1 MSRKEVKTYSNYR
14 ESDFKIENEP
24 EEGEIIDEYDL
35 IVSSDEEL
43 CMRQRIRELEA
54 ENEEIEQIAVISRS
68 YVDKINPLH
77 THLENNRAAEVPT
90 DVSSISST
98 EFVTPKKRKRR
109 KSREHKRKH
118 CHHQHQHQHHHQYET
133 HPTRYV
139 EQEIPLRSRSRKTH
153 CKRRQKLFA
162 KKHQRVHSDRYLYK
176 EVNAETVSLDSPE
189 SSDSSSSLSDTE
201 SYSKSYL
208 PFSRKEDKYIS
219 RDTLRLA
226 VARNSNESI
235 IPGKKSCLKDKLL
248 RQELVG
254 QSANIPM
261 QDERLAVSEAVNV
274 PNENNEQDDDDDDV
288 QVIENEPDIQTID
301 EDSTDSLEEKE
312 LRLIALKS
320 AVLKKH
326 MARKMRNAEAAYSP
340 TDFDEMLASGNM
352 PQDNKLDDLEVVD
365 LDAEDSQN
373 ACVTVSP
380 IASPQLMILE
390 DQEESQQMVDCKP
403 IDMDI
408 ANSDSDDTTAG
419 SWSKEVEPVLPT
431 FPLMS
436 HDFAN
441 NFQYGYYM
449 PDLHELPPPPPGV
462 DDYDD
467 VPPPPPYHKIYASEM
482 QDMELDSEEISEN
495 QHWFKHNVN
504 YTHEINE
511 TLPDN
516 TSSLPPTVSHKEDV
530 EDEEEE
536 ALRALLLS
544 KFQSP
549 KNQKKSKRPVE
560 ATDSHDI
567 SNSNVLS
574 EQSNAMP
581 KKPTEFILKEA
592 VKRLKIHSQTEIGK
606 EESSIEFGNPNKLQ
620 LPTKPSE
627 CNENNHDSLTLLE
640 KLRNRLNK
648 YKNQAQ
654 AAEHVSQ
661 EVRNENI
668 EEENESREHLGDTI
682 EITTN
687 SNKCSFENDR
697 EHQES
702 FSNNSEATN
711 TIDINDI
718 TRRLQQIKE
727 NVLNSINKQTAQEP
741 SVNLDSMPQVDDL
754 TKPSTKEI
762 FTEMP
767 QEDKTQP
774 VLENITELQKP
785 FHNNFDN
792 IVSKTTELNTNTT
805 AAKTVEANFDAT
817 TKQTTFK
824 VTITNGALSKLEDSD
839 MNVSV
844 IDPSLKENKV
854 YNLTKNVKL
863 KVNVNSKSKVTFNSE
878 RVVKIINKSTESSSE
893 TKAQVVKSSAVIKPI
908 ANKAQVTAVTT
919 YPLLRPT
926 KIVKPNKV
934 INTNFDLNR
943 RQISQATES
952 ILANKP
958 TETTNSLPSAAD
970 NPRLI
975 TSLDQVK
982 HMLKVA
988 PFVISV
994 QNSSNESSEDEC
1006 SGEYDSLYKPLYDY
1020 NDNASPLS
1028 LTLESPVRTPLRSN
1042 SPTESGMEG
1051 NTINKDMERKLDT
1064 FLKKTKI
1071 VAPASHQINN
1081 SNQSEKTN
1089 KTPLA
1094 VRHLPA
1100 AAQSEY
1106 RRLVHRMKLL
1116 ENKRKSSNDDENK
1129 NDCST
1134 TKKIESD
1141 LPLKE
1146 DLSKEKD
1153 KADANSSTPK
1163 SSLVKKVLIRN
1174 ATTTNESQVANDSA
1188 VAPKFHKSNVLRSYE
1203 NLYVKFGAGIVN
1215 NLDKSLKLVEE
1226 AKKAKI
1232 TKLKLETRLK
1242 ELKAEMDILQSKHKE
1257 EQQKISRIY
1266 PSICST
1272 NEVITSLKQKRSKVF
1287 KAALNLGKSLKGE
1300 DYRLNNDLKESI
1312 TTKSKQL
1319 ATEIKIVNSLK
1330 AQDVI
1335 NIENALKP
1343 STSAKEST
1351 DNKKITTEDCKTKSN
1366 SENIDKKLN
1375 ADTAVVSDETGKEKE
1390 DEGENKF
1397 ENPLQSD
1404 DVGGNTEFQNME
1416 HHDTISPVKN
1426 EDTCRPDVDTKAN
1439 HIVTKTEDSKEATTL
1454 PSYISPLEHL
1464 RNIDSNMDPN
1474 GVVCPY
1480 DLMGN
1485 CEDVTCKYVH
1495 ITPKAKT

>member
-43 CMRQRIRELEA
+43 SMRQRIRELEA

-77 THLENNRAAEVPT
+77 THLENSRAAQVPT

-118 CHHQHQHQHHHQYET
+118 CHHQHQHQHQHHHQYET
-133 HPTRYV
+133 HPRYV

-162 KKHQRVHSDRYLYK
+162 KKHQKVHSDRYLYK
-176 EVNAETVSLDSPE
+176 EINAETVSLDSPE
-189 SSDSSSSLSDTE
+189 SSDSSSSLTDTE
-201 SYSKSYL
+201 NFSKSYF
-208 PFSRKEDKYIS
+208 PFSRKDDKYIS

-235 IPGKKSCLKDKLL
+235 FPSKKSCLKDKLL

-254 QSANIPM
+254 QPANIPM
-261 QDERLAVSEAVNV
+261 EDERQAVSEAVNV
-274 PNENNEQDDDDDDV
+274 PNENAEQDDDDDDV

-340 TDFDEMLASGNM
+340 TDFDEMLASGNL

-380 IASPQLMILE
+380 VASPQLMILE

-408 ANSDSDDTTAG
+408 ANSDSDDTTVG

-431 FPLMS
+431 FPLMP

-462 DDYDD
+462 DDYEDA
-467 VPPPPPYHKIYASEM
+467 PPPPPYHKMYASEM
-482 QDMELDSEEISEN
+482 QDMELDSEEISES
-495 QHWFKHNVN
+495 QHWLKHNIN
-504 YTHEINE
+504 YTHDINE
-511 TLPDN
+511 TLPEK

-549 KNQKKSKRPVE
+549 KNQKKSKRSVD
-560 ATDSHDI
+560 ATESHDI
-567 SNSNVLS
+567 SNSNVLT

-592 VKRLKIHSQTEIGK
+592 VKRLKIHSQTELCK
-606 EESSIEFGNPNKLQ
+606 EESSVEFDNPNKLQ
-620 LPTKPSE
+620 LPTKPLE
-627 CNENNHDSLTLLE
+627 CNENNHGSLTLLE

-654 AAEHVSQ
+654 VAEHVCQ

-668 EEENESREHLGDTI
+668 EDEKDSREHFGETI
-682 EITTN
+682 EN
-687 SNKCSFENDR
+687 APNNYKCSLEDDR

-702 FSNNSEATN
+702 FSNTLEVANTN
-711 TIDINDI
+711 IDINDI

-727 NVLNSINKQTAQEP
+727 NVLNSINKKTTQEP
-741 SVNLDSMPQVDDL
+741 PVNLDSKPQV
-754 TKPSTKEI
+754 TKPSTEEI
-762 FTEMP
+762 ITEIP

-785 FHNNFDN
+785 FHNNLDN
-792 IVSKTTELNTNTT
+792 IVSKTTEINTNTA

-824 VTITNGALSKLEDSD
+824 VTITNGAVSKPENSD

-844 IDPSLKENKV
+844 IDPSLKENKAN
-854 YNLTKNVKL
+854 NLSKNVKL

-878 RVVKIINKSTESSSE
+878 RVVKIINKTTESSAE
-893 TKAQVVKSSAVIKPI
+893 TKGQVVKSSAVIKPI
-908 ANKAQVTAVTT
+908 ANKAQVTAVST

-952 ILANKP
+952 TLANKP
-958 TETTNSLPSAAD
+958 TETTNPLPNATD

-982 HMLKVA
+982 HMFKVA

-1042 SPTESGMEG
+1042 SPTEPGMEG

-1064 FLKKTKI
+1064 FLKKAKI
-1071 VAPASHQINN
+1071 VAPVNHQ
-1081 SNQSEKTN
+1081 SNDTNQGEKTN

-1116 ENKRKSSNDDENK
+1116 ENKRKSTNDDENPK
-1129 NDCST
+1129 DCST
-1134 TKKIESD
+1134 TNKIESD
-1141 LPLKE
+1141 SPLKE
-1146 DLSKEKD
+1146 DLSTEKD
-1153 KADANSSTPK
+1153 KGDATSSTPK
-1163 SSLVKKVLIRN
+1163 TSLVKKVLIRN
-1174 ATTTNESQVANDSA
+1174 ATTTNESQVANGST
-1188 VAPKFHKSNVLRSYE
+1188 VSPKFHKSNVLRSYE

-1287 KAALNLGKSLKGE
+1287 KAALNLGKTLKGE

-1330 AQDVI
+1330 AQDVS

-1343 STSAKEST
+1343 GTSPKELT
-1351 DNKKITTEDCKTKSN
+1351 DNKKKTAEDCKTKSN
-1366 SENIDKKLN
+1366 SENIDTKLK
-1375 ADTAVVSDETGKEKE
+1375 ADTAVVSDEREKEKE
-1390 DEGENKF
+1390 EEKRENKI
-1397 ENPLQSD
+1397 ENPLQSE
-1404 DVGGNTEFQNME
+1404 VGGNTEFQNME
-1416 HHDTISPVKN
+1416 DHDTIIPVKN
-1426 EDTCRPDVDTKAN
+1426 EDTSRPDVDTKTDYRD
-1439 HIVTKTEDSKEATTL
+1439 TKTEDSKEASTL